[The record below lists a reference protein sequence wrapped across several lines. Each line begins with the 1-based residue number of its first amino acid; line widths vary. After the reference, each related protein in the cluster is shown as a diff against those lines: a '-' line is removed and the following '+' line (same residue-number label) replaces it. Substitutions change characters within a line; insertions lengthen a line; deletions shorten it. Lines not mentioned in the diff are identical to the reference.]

1 MNAPAYFI
9 TQELDTSG
17 FNCPMPILKAKKA
30 LAAMSSGDILQV
42 IATDKG
48 SMRDF
53 ADFCKQTGHTLLKQ
67 YQEGEQL
74 IHIIQRR

>member
-1 MNAPAYFI
+1 MNQTEYAI
-9 TQELDTSG
+9 DQELDTSG
-17 FNCPMPILKAKKA
+17 LNCPMPILKAKKA
-30 LAAMSSGDILQV
+30 LAAMTSGHILQV

-53 ADFCKQTGHTLLKQ
+53 ADFCRQTGHILLNQ
-67 YQEGEQL
+67 YQNGEQL